1 MQKRVGAVGCSVGFP
16 WALAGQARTR
26 AIVRTTQMM
35 AETTSTCETKASGP
49 SRARMKFLQKMCRGV
64 RKSWGMER
72 RRGILPVMPTGGRTG
87 GLGV

>member
-35 AETTSTCETKASGP
+35 AETTSTRETKASGP
-49 SRARMKFLQKMCRGV
+49 SRPRMKFRQNRCA
-64 RKSWGMER
+64 
-72 RRGILPVMPTGGRTG
+72 G
-87 GLGV
+87 GLGSRGGWRGGRGSNL